1 VCRADDSDRVRTAVT
16 DDPYCSFDLNAA
28 EFADDPG
35 TSTARLTASCPVFH
49 SDRVGWVIGGYP
61 ELHAA
66 ARDYQT
72 YRSDWGPKGP
82 NPNNIPRTR
91 EEEGTASFSYTD
103 FPILPIETDPPV
115 HTAYRAILQP
125 VFTGAAL
132 EQTWGEE
139 IRAIAED
146 LVASFVKAGH
156 GDFVQKVSYPMAGL
170 ALAAV
175 LGIPAHRRAEFQE
188 RALQLFEDPGPVME
202 FLSEAIDAA
211 PAGAFERLANATV
224 DGRRLSAE
232 EKLGFGIILVHAGWE
247 TTAATI
253 STMAYR
259 LSEQPELREQLL
271 AAPAIV
277 AKAVEEFLRIDSSVA
292 GIWRT
297 AGQDTTVGGC
307 PVARGDKV
315 LLLFG
320 AANRDERQFEQPD
333 TVNLTRH
340 PNHHVAFGAGVHRC
354 LGAALARAE
363 IAALLEALLRHP
375 VLRVDRSRPIE
386 RAAGPVPAMHH
397 MFMQVSG

>member
-1 VCRADDSDRVRTAVT
+1 MT
-16 DDPYCSFDLNAA
+16 DDPYRTFDLNAP
-28 EFADDPG
+28 EFADEPG
-35 TSTARLTASCPVFH
+35 TSMARLTAKCPVFH
-49 SDRVGWVIGGYP
+49 SDQVGWVIGGYP

-82 NPNNIPRTR
+82 NPSNLPRTR
-91 EEEGTASFSYTD
+91 EEEDTASFSYTD
-103 FPILPIETDPPV
+103 FPILPIETDPPA

-125 VFTGAAL
+125 MFTGAAL

-139 IRAIAED
+139 IRTIAED
-146 LVASFVKAGH
+146 LVATFVQAGR
-156 GDFVQKVSYPMAGL
+156 GDFVQEVSYPMAGL

-175 LGIPAHRRAEFQE
+175 LGIPAQRRAEFQE
-188 RALQLFEDPGPVME
+188 RALQLFEDAGPVLE
-202 FLSEAIDAA
+202 FLSGAIDAA
-211 PAGAFERLANATV
+211 PAGAFERLANATI
-224 DGRRLSAE
+224 DGRKLSAK

-253 STMAYR
+253 STMAFR

-271 AAPAIV
+271 TDPGIV
-277 AKAVEEFLRIDSSVA
+277 ARAVEEFLRIDSSVA

-307 PVARGDKV
+307 PIARGDKV

-340 PNHHVAFGAGVHRC
+340 PNHHVAFGVGVHRC

-363 IAALLEALLRHP
+363 ITALLHALLRHP
-375 VLRVDRSRPIE
+375 PLRVDHDEPIE

-397 MFMQVSG
+397 MYMQVGG